1 VTPARRFYFDTS
13 AQFERIGGTT
23 EAREQLEKLVKRGDH
38 STSTQVLREW
48 NRIVLGTCVKLMNV
62 LPRCRDRNDVV
73 NRMRANAFGPRA
85 IGRRWQVTEWIMSN
99 EADLRLVE
107 MRAKN
112 YQRIRARVEF
122 MAGVNTL
129 RDGTDCEVARRKPY
143 RHKNNWKYDEQCK
156 KTEDICVQ
164 PDFLAQ
170 KRDRAMA
177 AAIALEASDRSDDR
191 EMGKKARKAIEDSN
205 PRATKGKA
213 CHAAKGIGGDICIA
227 LECAEDEVLLT
238 TDKSFELICPA
249 LELEF
254 ERL

>member
-1 VTPARRFYFDTS
+1 MTPARHFYLDTS

-23 EAREQLEKLVKRGDH
+23 EARERLEKLVGGGAH

-48 NRIVLGTCVKLMNV
+48 NRIVLGTCAKLMNV
-62 LPRCRDRNDVV
+62 LPGCQDRNDVV

-85 IGRRWQVTEWIMSN
+85 IGRRWQVTEWIMSSETN
-99 EADLRLVE
+99 LRLVE

-122 MAGVNTL
+122 MAGVETL
-129 RDGTDCEVARRKPY
+129 RDGTECGVAKRKPY
-143 RHKNNWKYDEQCK
+143 RRKNNWKYDEQCK
-156 KTEDICVQ
+156 KTDAICIQ

-170 KRDRAMA
+170 RHDRALA
-177 AAIALEASDRSDDR
+177 AAVALEASDRPDDR
-191 EMGKKARKAIEDSN
+191 EMGERARKALESSEPN
-205 PRATKGKA
+205 ATKGKA

-227 LECAEDEVLLT
+227 LECGDDEVLVT

-249 LELEF
+249 LGLEV
-254 ERL
+254 ERM